1 MRASKLP
8 GIRTGGHFARKPTY
22 AGVAKQCGQSR
33 TLIQWQL
40 TAGQRASPI
49 FIIFVGNTQA
59 TDIGG
64 HPSAILE
71 KSKSTDRSLKNDGP
85 DPTQTEPLAKNDDP
99 SAFSDCGRW
108 RLDGRSQN
116 IYHLTFRCPKSISTL
131 TRFGTLDRNSVY
143 DRFSGGGSRF

>member
-1 MRASKLP
+1 
-8 GIRTGGHFARKPTY
+8 
-22 AGVAKQCGQSR
+22 
-33 TLIQWQL
+33 LIQWQL

-85 DPTQTEPLAKNDDP
+85 DPLLEVDQNTIYVCILMAKP
-99 SAFSDCGRW
+99 
-108 RLDGRSQN
+108 
-116 IYHLTFRCPKSISTL
+116 T
-131 TRFGTLDRNSVY
+131 
-143 DRFSGGGSRF
+143 

>member
-8 GIRTGGHFARKPTY
+8 GIRTGGHLARKPAY

-85 DPTQTEPLAKNDDP
+85 DPLLEVDQNTIYVCILMAKP
-99 SAFSDCGRW
+99 
-108 RLDGRSQN
+108 
-116 IYHLTFRCPKSISTL
+116 T
-131 TRFGTLDRNSVY
+131 
-143 DRFSGGGSRF
+143 